1 MCQENG
7 WKGLSLQ
14 LLVGILTDKERYNPL
29 DYFGMRILEEI
40 RFFFLDVEDRARNQK
55 LCAK

>member
-1 MCQENG
+1 MPRKWVERAITAITCRYF
-7 WKGLSLQ
+7 
-14 LLVGILTDKERYNPL
+14 LTDKEKYNPL